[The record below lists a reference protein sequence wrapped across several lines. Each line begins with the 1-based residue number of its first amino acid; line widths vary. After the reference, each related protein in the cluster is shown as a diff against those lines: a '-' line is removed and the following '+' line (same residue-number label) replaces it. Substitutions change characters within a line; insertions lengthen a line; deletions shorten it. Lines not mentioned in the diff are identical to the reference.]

1 MYLGWATSTIS
12 HMNILVTNDDGFD
25 NPGIW
30 ALANAVRSLGEVT
43 VVAPV
48 NNQSGTGCSISFRKS
63 VNVDQV
69 SSKLEGVNCFAVS
82 GTPADSVILGSK
94 YILKEDVDVVVS
106 GINPGFNTSRNMFIS
121 GTFGAAIIASALGVR
136 ACAFSM
142 DAMDPV
148 NDLTVADVI
157 TAITNELMC
166 PETPSGS
173 LFNVNFPTIAISGIN
188 GAEGCAPARS
198 DLRMNVDLQSD
209 GGYEIFSGLKVNIDG
224 LELTPGTDIEVLAR
238 GKVALTA
245 LDGTSLDYL
254 RDDQSLHR
262 MIDAANRVIG

>member
-1 MYLGWATSTIS
+1 MFLGWATSTIL

-30 ALANAVRSLGEVT
+30 ALAKAVRSLGEVT

-136 ACAFSM
+136 AVSYTH
-142 DAMDPV
+142 
-148 NDLTVADVI
+148 LT
-157 TAITNELMC
+157 L
-166 PETPSGS
+166 
-173 LFNVNFPTIAISGIN
+173 PTKA
-188 GAEGCAPARS
+188 
-198 DLRMNVDLQSD
+198 
-209 GGYEIFSGLKVNIDG
+209 
-224 LELTPGTDIEVLAR
+224 
-238 GKVALTA
+238 
-245 LDGTSLDYL
+245 
-254 RDDQSLHR
+254 
-262 MIDAANRVIG
+262 